1 MKAFEPSS
9 YKKRKCK
16 DRFFLCLMGIS
27 LIHNIYIP
35 FSLLKKY
42 MNKKTK
48 DNLDISKFNLEEFD
62 DLNVY
67 STSLIMS
74 FHFSPKKIYWQLFSL
89 KYIIFKI

>member
-1 MKAFEPSS
+1 M
-9 YKKRKCK
+9 
-16 DRFFLCLMGIS
+16 
-27 LIHNIYIP
+27 P
-35 FSLLKKY
+35 FSLFGYLLIFYNEYLVILYASNGRRIEKKKY

-74 FHFSPKKIYWQLFSL
+74 FHFSPKKIY
-89 KYIIFKI
+89 